1 MNGDSVPA
9 KESRLRRVMVLVNP
23 HSGLPR
29 SLVTMQ
35 RAIETHWD
43 LPGTDLFYQFT
54 RSAQD
59 GVDKVLRALE
69 RDLDVVLVA
78 GGDGTVSTIGRSLV
92 GTQTALGVIPT
103 GSGNGFARHFGIPL
117 TPAKAVEALA
127 DADVRATDVGLVNGT
142 YFFVTCSM
150 AWDASLV
157 RSFDRSP
164 VRGVLPYIFAGVQE
178 LFQFEAQDITVSIDS
193 QTAETFPEPM
203 VFTIA
208 NLTQFGGGALIA
220 PQAQADDGVL
230 ELVVALKQDAPLL
243 IANIGR
249 LFDGSVNKVPQV
261 ITRSLRSMHVQRASA
276 SPIQIDGEL
285 VDAEREVEIGIRPG
299 ALRVLVPRLQ
309 K

>member
-1 MNGDSVPA
+1 MNEDSIPS
-9 KESRLRRVMVLVNP
+9 KEGRLRRVMVLVNP

-35 RAIETHWD
+35 RAIESHWD

-59 GVDKVLRALE
+59 GVDKVKRALE

-78 GGDGTVSTIGRSLV
+78 GGDGTVSTVGRALV
-92 GTQTALGVIPT
+92 GTSTALGVIPT

-117 TPAKAVEALA
+117 TPARAVEGLS
-127 DADVRATDVGLVNGT
+127 DADVRDTDVGVVNGT

-150 AWDASLV
+150 AWDASIV

-178 LFQFEAQDITVSIDS
+178 LFQFEAQDIEVSIDS
-193 QTAETFPEPM
+193 CSPETFSEPM

-208 NLTQFGGGALIA
+208 NMTQFGGGALIA
-220 PQAQADDGVL
+220 PQARADDGLL
-230 ELVVALKQDAPLL
+230 ELVVALRQDVPML

-249 LFDGSVNKVPQV
+249 LFDGSVNKLPQV
-261 ITRSLRSMHVQRASA
+261 STRQLRTMRVTRASA

-285 VDAEREVEIGIRPG
+285 VDADREVEVGIRPG
-299 ALRVLVPRLQ
+299 ALRVLVPPA
-309 K
+309 KK